1 MTLSR
6 PVAKY
11 ERVTV
16 TLVPETTD
24 RSLLQIP
31 TTYNPLVRNYTWK
44 SHEKMQYMVVPT
56 RISNREIKI
65 DVFVE
70 ARGKGKGQG
79 KDVQLMVEHFVK
91 SKIAHEW
98 RGLRFGSVGKPMEA
112 EPPSRAVV
120 RGSIEEILGVHF
132 DK

>member
-31 TTYNPLVRNYTWK
+31 TTYNPLVRNYSWK
-44 SHEKMQYMVVPT
+44 SHDKMQYMLVPT

-70 ARGKGKGQG
+70 SKGRGRVGG
-79 KDVQLMVEHFVK
+79 KDIQVMVEHFVR

-98 RGLRFGSVGKPMEA
+98 RGLRFGSVGKAMEA

-120 RGSIEEILGVHF
+120 RGSIEEILGVQYE
-132 DK
+132 K